1 MSINKKSIVSMMLQ
15 ELRDIFA
22 SAKDTG

>member
-15 ELRDIFA
+15 ELRDILA

>member
-1 MSINKKSIVSMMLQ
+1 MWINKKSIVSMMLQ
-15 ELRDIFA
+15 ELRDILA